1 MAVLPIIT
9 YNDTILRQETE
20 KIEQKSAE
28 LETLIEDMFDTMYN
42 SNGVG
47 LAAPQ
52 IGRAIQLFVMDTDIM
67 TEDLEGEKNLGPM
80 VFINPEVI
88 SGSEEKTIMEEGC
101 LSIPDVRDDIARPG
115 SIQVRYLDRNFEE
128 KTQEFSGWPA
138 RVIQHETDH
147 LNGVLFIDYLSAF
160 RKRLHRSLLKK
171 ITAGEL
177 ETKYPLAPK

>member
-20 KIEQKSAE
+20 KIEQNSAE

-115 SIQVRYLDRNFEE
+115 SIQVRYLDR
-128 KTQEFSGWPA
+128 
-138 RVIQHETDH
+138 
-147 LNGVLFIDYLSAF
+147 
-160 RKRLHRSLLKK
+160 
-171 ITAGEL
+171 
-177 ETKYPLAPK
+177 